1 MINEKKFL
9 EVPQDNGFLFHSN
22 HRGYFNKNTV
32 SPMPTLDK
40 AVCVCKAQ
48 ASELYLKAF
57 CFQLI
62 HVYPL
67 SGLSIDSECVMLS
80 SGLEGNLQNS
90 QE

>member
-1 MINEKKFL
+1 MINEKGFL

-40 AVCVCKAQ
+40 VICVCKAQ

-57 CFQLI
+57 HFQLT
-62 HVYPL
+62 HVHPL
-67 SGLSIDSECVMLS
+67 SGLSLDLECVILS
-80 SGLEGNLQNS
+80 SGLEGNLLYS
-90 QE
+90 